1 MCALRK
7 SLHYKVVVV
16 VVVVVGDDDVT
27 KKLFG
32 LRSGP
37 KKVVWQVE
45 IKYICRLNFWVDK
58 ERERWRNQ
66 INLKECSMRE

>member
-1 MCALRK
+1 MLRK
-7 SLHYKVVVV
+7 SLHYKV

-37 KKVVWQVE
+37 KKVVRQVE
-45 IKYICRLNFWVDK
+45 IKYICRLNFWVDR